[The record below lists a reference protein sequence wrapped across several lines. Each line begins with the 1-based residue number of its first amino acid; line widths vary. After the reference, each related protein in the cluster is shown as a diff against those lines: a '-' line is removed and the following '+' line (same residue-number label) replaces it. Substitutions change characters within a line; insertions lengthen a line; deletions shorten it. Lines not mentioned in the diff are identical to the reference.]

1 MEQMYNNLSKTS
13 IAKTRYRF
21 RKGYLQVT
29 LSDKKEVQRELMQVL
44 GTADR
49 AYFPQL
55 LNKGIVNISLPRY
68 EAINHIF
75 ARKGITDVWE
85 TEEI

>member
-1 MEQMYNNLSKTS
+1 MYNNLSKTS

-49 AYFPQL
+49 AYFSQL

>member
-1 MEQMYNNLSKTS
+1 MEQMYNNLLKTS

-49 AYFPQL
+49 AYFSQL

>member
-49 AYFPQL
+49 AYFSQL

-75 ARKGITDVWE
+75 ARKCSY
-85 TEEI
+85 